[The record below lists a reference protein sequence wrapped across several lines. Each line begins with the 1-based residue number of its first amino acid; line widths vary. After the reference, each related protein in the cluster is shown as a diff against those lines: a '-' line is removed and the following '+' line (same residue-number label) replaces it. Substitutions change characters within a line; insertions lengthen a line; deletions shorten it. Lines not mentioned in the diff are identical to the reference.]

1 MELLEL
7 FYEKSLVKSRFL
19 PRKATLPSGQK
30 VVIQGPKYCGKYSF
44 VQYTLQEQKAN
55 ALVIDCED
63 PRYDAQYTKAN
74 LANFIQAKNID
85 TVVFYGIEDF
95 IYSPPVRTIFVS
107 HHFLPNPYPTLQLH
121 NLDFEEFMLFD
132 KHSDPK
138 VLFNHFLKWGNYPEI
153 SQTPEYKK
161 EKRLW
166 EIYKLTFDQEL
177 SIFAQLTFFQGHNTS
192 VYFAYNRLK
201 NHLKISK
208 DRFYRFFEKLQQDGI
223 LFAIPKYGSQR
234 APKRL
239 FFHDFLAKT
248 LFHLQKEFPKI
259 FENMVFLE
267 LKDKELF
274 YLEPLGLYIPK
285 ERKIVLSIPFG
296 NEVRIQN
303 KIEQILAKNRVEVE
317 KIEVVSVG
325 SRFVY
330 ETGSVTCEVL
340 PFYEWAVGR

>member
-7 FYEKSLVKSRFL
+7 FYEKSVVKSRFL
-19 PRKATLPSGQK
+19 PRKATLPPGQT
-30 VVIQGPKYCGKYSF
+30 VVVQGAKYCGKFSF
-44 VQYTLQEQKAN
+44 LQHILQEQKAN
-55 ALVIDCED
+55 FLWIDCED
-63 PRYDAQYTKAN
+63 PRCDLSYIQQH
-74 LANFIQAKNID
+74 LSRFIDSNNID
-85 TVVFYGIEDF
+85 TVVFYGINELLTPQA
-95 IYSPPVRTIFVS
+95 IRTIYVS
-107 HHFLPNPYPTLQLH
+107 HHHLPSPYPTLTLH

-132 KHSDPK
+132 RHTDPK
-138 VLFNHFLKWGNYPEI
+138 IFFNHFLKWGNYPEI
-153 SQTPEYKK
+153 PQTPEYKK

-166 EIYKLTFDQEL
+166 EIYELTFGQEL
-177 SIFAQLTFFQGHNTS
+177 PLFAQLTFFQGHNTS

-201 NHLKISK
+201 SQLKISK
-208 DRFYRFFEKLQQDGI
+208 DRFYHFFEKLQQDRV
-223 LFAIPKYGSQR
+223 LFAIPKYQSLR

-239 FFHDFLAKT
+239 FFHDFLAKS

-285 ERKIVLSIPFG
+285 EKKIVLAIPFG

-303 KIEQILAKNRVEVE
+303 KIDQVLAKNRIDVE

-325 SRFVY
+325 SRFDY
-330 ETGSVTCEVL
+330 ETGSISCEVL
-340 PFYEWAVGR
+340 PFYEWAMGK

>member
-7 FYEKSLVKSRFL
+7 FYEKSVVKSRFL
-19 PRKATLPSGQK
+19 PRKATLPSDQT
-30 VVIQGPKYCGKYSF
+30 VVIQGPKYCGKFSF
-44 VQYTLQEQKAN
+44 LQHTLQEQKAN
-55 ALVIDCED
+55 ALWIDCED
-63 PRYDAQYTKAN
+63 PRYDAQYIKAH
-74 LANFIQAKNID
+74 LANFIRAKNID
-85 TVVFYGIEDF
+85 IVVFYGIDELLPTP
-95 IYSPPVRTIFVS
+95 SVRTIFVS
-107 HHFLPNPYPTLQLH
+107 HHSLASPYPTLKLY

-138 VLFNHFLKWGNYPEI
+138 VLFNHYLKWGNYPEI
-153 SQTPEYKK
+153 PQTPEYKK
-161 EKRLW
+161 EKRLR
-166 EIYKLTFDQEL
+166 EIYTL
-177 SIFAQLTFFQGHNTS
+177 SFGQDLPLFAQLCFFQGHNTS

-201 NHLKISK
+201 NYLKISK
-208 DRFYRFFEKLQQDGI
+208 DRFYHFFEKLQQDRV
-223 LFAIPKYGSQR
+223 LFAISKYQSQR
-234 APKRL
+234 TPKRL
-239 FFHDFLAKT
+239 FFHDFLAKS

-285 ERKIVLSIPFG
+285 ERKIVLAIPFG

-303 KIEQILAKNRVEVE
+303 KIDQVLAKNRVEVE

-330 ETGSVTCEVL
+330 ETGSIHCEVL
-340 PFYEWAVGR
+340 PFYEWAVGK